1 LDKKYDTRGTHHIL
15 DCYGVDFDILDNLNE
30 LTIHMTKAI
39 ELAGATMI
47 GLQAHKFNPYGVT
60 ILILLEESHFS
71 IHTYP
76 EHSYASCDMY
86 VCGSAD
92 PKIAI
97 DYMVDALK
105 PKEVESSYIIRG
117 VKGSRGVQL

>member
-1 LDKKYDTRGTHHIL
+1 LNNYSIRGSHYIL
-15 DCYGVDFDILDNLNE
+15 DCYGVNYEILDNLNE
-30 LTIHMTKAI
+30 LTIHMTKAV
-39 ELAGATMI
+39 ELSGATMV
-47 GLQAHKFNPYGVT
+47 GLQSHKFEPEGVT
-60 ILILLEESHFS
+60 ILVLLEESHMS

-76 EHSYASCDMY
+76 FDNYCSIDMY

-97 DYMVDALK
+97 DYMVDVLK
-105 PKEVESSYIIRG
+105 PKEVESSFIVRG